1 VSTIDRSVV
10 ASLPI
15 FADFSPSDIDD
26 FLREARPLRFTKD
39 ANVFEQGQEAQ
50 GFYLLLNGRIRAQ
63 RLSPTGDQVVLRF
76 IAPGEMFGVAMAIG
90 YDAYPATAVA
100 IVDSVA
106 LAWPNSAWP
115 RLLARHP
122 NLAVHTM
129 QTLGT
134 RLQESQTRLLEMSTQ
149 EVERRIAHTLLRLVD
164 QGGREISEGLLI
176 DFPIS
181 RKDIAQMVG
190 ATLHTVSRVMS
201 AWESRGLVTSGR
213 RKIVVRDRSKLSS
226 LADRSDHCSTAHDER
241 R

>member
-1 VSTIDRSVV
+1 MSTIDRSLVS
-10 ASLPI
+10 SLPI
-15 FADFSPSDIDD
+15 FADLSAGEIDE
-26 FLREARPLRFTKD
+26 FLRDARPLRFPKD
-39 ANVFEQGQEAQ
+39 ATVFEQGQEARS
-50 GFYLLLNGRIRAQ
+50 FYLLLNGRVRAQ
-63 RLSPTGDQVVLRF
+63 KLTPAGEQVVIRF
-76 IAPGEMFGVAMAIG
+76 IGPGEMFGVAMAIG
-90 YDAYPATAVA
+90 HDSYPATAVA

-129 QTLGT
+129 QTLGA

-149 EVERRIAHTLLRLVD
+149 EVERRIAHTLLRLLD
-164 QGGREISEGLLI
+164 QGGRKTSDGVLI

-190 ATLHTVSRVMS
+190 ATLHTVSRIIS
-201 AWESRGLVTSGR
+201 AWESRGWVSSGR

-226 LADRSDHCSTAHDER
+226 LADRPEGSSIAQDE
-241 R
+241 